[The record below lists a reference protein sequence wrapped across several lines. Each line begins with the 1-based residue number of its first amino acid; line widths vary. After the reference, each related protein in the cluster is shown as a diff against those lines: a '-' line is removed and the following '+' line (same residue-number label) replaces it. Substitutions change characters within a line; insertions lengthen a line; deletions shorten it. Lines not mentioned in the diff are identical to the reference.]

1 MSGGYNVVMGDLQD
15 AASTFHTEAGIFKD
29 IIPAGAPQPPSS
41 GSGAFDGSL
50 GALMQAVGMLH
61 LQISA
66 DMDGNS
72 TKLQHAHDSYQKTD
86 QTLNQLFDEIKD
98 PGKLK

>member
-1 MSGGYNVVMGDLQD
+1 
-15 AASTFHTEAGIFKD
+15 
-29 IIPAGAPQPPSS
+29 
-41 GSGAFDGSL
+41 
-50 GALMQAVGMLH
+50 
-61 LQISA
+61 
-66 DMDGNS
+66 MDGNS